1 MRGKREGKETDDD
14 VKRREVKENSLV
26 LDHIFPECTIS
37 PRDEDVYVN
46 RLYTPPVLLTPVLY
60 SST

>member
-14 VKRREVKENSLV
+14 VKRRAVKESSLV
-26 LDHIFPECTIS
+26 LDRIFPECTIS
-37 PRDEDVYVN
+37 PGGKDVYVN
-46 RLYTPPVLLTPVLY
+46 RLYTPPVLLTSVLY